1 MGRYY
6 YGDIDGKF
14 WFAVQSSDAADRFGV
29 KGCEPNYISYYF
41 HQENLEDINNE
52 LKNIENNLGP
62 HLKTLESFFEKVRGY
77 NDQEVQTLLNLSTI
91 EEAKFMLS
99 EYADY
104 RLGLKIKNKVEEI
117 GECSFEAE
125 L

>member
-6 YGDIDGKF
+6 YGDIEGKF

-29 KGCEPNYISYYF
+29 KGSEPNYISYYF
-41 HQENLEDINNE
+41 HRENLEDINNE

-62 HLKTLESFFEKVRGY
+62 HLKTFESFFEKVRGY

-91 EEAKFMLS
+91 EEARFMLS

-104 RLGLKIKNKVEEI
+104 RLGLKIKNKVEET

-125 L
+125 F